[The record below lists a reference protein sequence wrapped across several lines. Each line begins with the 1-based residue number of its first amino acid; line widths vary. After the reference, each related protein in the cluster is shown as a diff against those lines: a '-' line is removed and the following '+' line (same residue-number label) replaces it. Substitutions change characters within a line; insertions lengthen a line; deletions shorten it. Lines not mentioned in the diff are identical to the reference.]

1 MTMAQNTKYKE
12 KSHNEV
18 MEWLSQSP
26 KHNVMKTLWKE
37 LKLQAKK
44 LKDLKSFGKE
54 EWAKIPPEVYENLVT
69 STRNVLWLCLA
80 TKVFLALGSNAYF
93 IH

>member
-1 MTMAQNTKYKE
+1 MTSPQSPIMGVVCHKILDANFVQPEYGRWDVDGSSSMTTAQNTKYKE

-26 KHNVMKTLWKE
+26 KHNVMKNLWKE

-44 LKDLKSFGKE
+44 LKDL
-54 EWAKIPPEVYENLVT
+54 
-69 STRNVLWLCLA
+69 
-80 TKVFLALGSNAYF
+80 
-93 IH
+93 